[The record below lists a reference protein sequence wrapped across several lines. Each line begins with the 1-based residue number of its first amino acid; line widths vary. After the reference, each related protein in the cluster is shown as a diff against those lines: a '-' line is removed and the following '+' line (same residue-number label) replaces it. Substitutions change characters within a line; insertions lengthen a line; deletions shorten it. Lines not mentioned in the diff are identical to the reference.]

1 MKLVQVLALSAGLLT
16 AIYIFP
22 ASLLRPVGGS
32 FSDRFGARRVIY
44 WTFGAVMIITGIL
57 MMPNGHI
64 VIDHADGTQS
74 SHLAYSLGIV
84 PFTALLFLLGCAMG
98 IGKAAVYK
106 HIPEYFPGNVG
117 SVGGLVG
124 MLGGLGGFF
133 LPPLFAY
140 TKAWSGFPTST
151 FFVLFLLAGISA
163 LWMHWTVL
171 HMLNKQS
178 PQLARDLEPRPA

>member
-1 MKLVQVLALSAGLLT
+1 
-16 AIYIFP
+16 
-22 ASLLRPVGGS
+22 
-32 FSDRFGARRVIY
+32 
-44 WTFGAVMIITGIL
+44 
-57 MMPNGHI
+57 
-64 VIDHADGTQS
+64 
-74 SHLAYSLGIV
+74 
-84 PFTALLFLLGCAMG
+84 
-98 IGKAAVYK
+98 
-106 HIPEYFPGNVG
+106 
-117 SVGGLVG
+117 